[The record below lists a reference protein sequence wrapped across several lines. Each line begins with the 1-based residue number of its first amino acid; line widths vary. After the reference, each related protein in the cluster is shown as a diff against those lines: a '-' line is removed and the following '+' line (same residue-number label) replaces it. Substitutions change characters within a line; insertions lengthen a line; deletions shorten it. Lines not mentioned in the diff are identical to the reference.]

1 MARLCVWETDTKGR
15 RGIQV
20 ADRKVLR
27 VTLRYTDINSLFDK
41 PDVSPFSE
49 DFHEYSTLAG
59 IEHIYGELQA
69 NPSLK
74 RVETTIL
81 LPPEQITPHLEERT
95 REAVRRYCLA
105 RGREVGQSER
115 ALRWRALRAL
125 AIALVLFVVYVLV
138 QWRLQGNELPVLKYV
153 IEGLDILIWVAL
165 WFPLD
170 ALFFGLLS
178 YDINS
183 DSYKRASQMQLKIE
197 PAQVPDHT

>member
-1 MARLCVWETDTKGR
+1 M
-15 RGIQV
+15 

-27 VTLRYTDINSLFDK
+27 VTLRYTDINSLFEK
-41 PDVSPFSE
+41 PDISPFSE
-49 DFHEYSTLAG
+49 DFHEYSTAAG

-74 RVETTIL
+74 RVEATIL
-81 LPPEQITPHLEERT
+81 LPREQVTPNLEQRT
-95 REAVRRYCLA
+95 REAIRRYCLA
-105 RGREVGQSER
+105 CGREVGQSER

-125 AIALVLFVVYVLV
+125 AIAVVLFVVYVLV
-138 QWRLQGNELPVLKYV
+138 QMRLQGSELLILKLMV
-153 IEGLDILIWVAL
+153 EGLDILIWVAL

-197 PAQVPDHT
+197 PA

>member
-1 MARLCVWETDTKGR
+1 
-15 RGIQV
+15 V

-27 VTLRYTDINSLFDK
+27 VTLRYADINSLFDK
-41 PDVSPFSE
+41 PDVSPFSG
-49 DFHEYSTLAG
+49 DFHEYSTVAG

-81 LPPEQITPHLEERT
+81 LPQEQLTPHLEQRT
-95 REAVRRYCLA
+95 REAIRRYCLA

-125 AIALVLFVVYVLV
+125 AIALVLFIAYVFLE
-138 QWRLQGNELPVLKYV
+138 WRLQGSGLPVLKYV
-153 IEGLDILIWVAL
+153 FEGLDILIWIAL